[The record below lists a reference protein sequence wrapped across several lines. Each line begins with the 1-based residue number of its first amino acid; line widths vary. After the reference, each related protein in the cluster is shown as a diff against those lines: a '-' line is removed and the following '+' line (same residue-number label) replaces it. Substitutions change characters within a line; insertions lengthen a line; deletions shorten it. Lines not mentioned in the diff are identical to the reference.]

1 MGLKVLIIDDSS
13 IMRKMINRSIRQCGI
28 DVAETFEAENG
39 QEGLQALKD
48 HSPDLILCDWN
59 MPVMDGIAFVSAAR
73 KSVDTP
79 IIMLTTEG
87 TDNKKAEAMGAGASG
102 YVTKPFSP
110 EKLEEAIKR
119 STAA

>member
-13 IMRKMINRSIRQCGI
+13 LMRKMINRAIRQCAVE
-28 DVAETFEAENG
+28 VAETFEAENG
-39 QEGLQALKD
+39 QEGLQALAS

-59 MPVMDGIAFVSAAR
+59 MPVMDGIAFVTEAR
-73 KSVDTP
+73 KSVTTP

-87 TDNKKAEAMGAGASG
+87 TDSKKAEAMGAGASG
-102 YVTKPFSP
+102 YVTKPFTP